1 MCTMTLNA
9 DLRGVELYFEN
20 RPERSI
26 LDGLKA
32 VGYRWHNL
40 KKCWY
45 AKQNAQTM
53 AIAEMLSEETEAPA
67 KIEAQFIPEQ
77 ARTIEAANA
86 AEYFPPYDRVG
97 DEKIFRDSSEVSI
110 MGERGGYFADIC
122 ALMWF
127 YSGQVRITDLSNALL
142 TGKTC
147 KSVTLDF
154 HDNTPPT
161 CQVFNAGAH
170 TYKEVYQRYFID
182 GHSDGATRYESEQKS
197 ITTFSPFRQIKP
209 IKTPSKWTIAHV
221 WKAILSGQIYSG
233 KVDGRYSDDYAYD
246 NATNFSEGRGIDLI
260 SFAAKL
266 IDSKSG
272 WDVHAYEQDN
282 GEFNLSVNCYSFNM
296 NTLYYD
302 ESCNL
307 EEGKRRREQAARE
320 RDERNTAELA
330 QVITLDPD
338 KLPKDQIYDVTYIE
352 MDSNTGEYV
361 RRKKSLQWHDIF
373 WTDTI
378 WEGENG
384 QEEIENR
391 HKVIKC
397 EPINI
402 DPLEII
408 EVANTFDRY
417 DGNDSRVIRS
427 SCYTAF
433 VTGYALREMLQEGI
447 YLPMIQRN
455 KMTYEALERE
465 IRLHY
470 KPSIERGFTVS
481 MHSLFGVGSPAN
493 FEDEHIR
500 LLAEWERIPE

>member
-1 MCTMTLNA
+1 MCIMTLNA

-20 RPERSI
+20 KPERSI

-32 VGYRWHNL
+32 VGYHWHNI

-53 AIAEMLSEETEAPA
+53 ELAKMLSEEEQ
-67 KIEAQFIPEQ
+67 KQPEPI
-77 ARTIEAANA
+77 TIEAHDVKQVKT
-86 AEYFPPYDRVG
+86 EGYFPPYESIG
-97 DEKIFRDSSEVSI
+97 NEKIFRDSSAISI

-154 HDNTPPT
+154 HDNMPPT
-161 CQVFNAGAH
+161 CEVFNTGAH
-170 TYKEVYQRYFID
+170 TFKDVYQRYFI
-182 GHSDGATRYESEQKS
+182 GKETDGATRYESEQKS
-197 ITTFSPFRQIKP
+197 IETFSPFRQIKP
-209 IKTPSKWTIAHV
+209 IKTPSKWTISHV

-272 WDVHAYEQDN
+272 WDVRPVNQD
-282 GEFNLSVNCYSFNM
+282 GSKVTLSVNCYSFNM
-296 NTLYYD
+296 NTFYYD

-307 EEGKRRREQAARE
+307 EEGKRRRAQAARE
-320 RDERNTAELA
+320 LEERNAAQLA
-330 QVITLDPD
+330 QVVELNPD
-338 KLPKDQIYDVTYIE
+338 ELPKDQIYDVTYIE
-352 MDSNTGEYV
+352 MDGNTGEYA
-361 RRKKSLQWHDIF
+361 RRRESLQWHEIF
-373 WTDTI
+373 WADTI
-378 WEGENG
+378 WEGNNER
-384 QEEIENR
+384 EEIENR

-402 DPLEII
+402 DSREIF

-417 DGNDSRVIRS
+417 NGNDPRVIRS
-427 SCYTAF
+427 SCFMAY
-433 VTGYALREMLQEGI
+433 VTGYALREMLQEGKH
-447 YLPMIQRN
+447 LPMIKRN

-470 KPSIERGFTVS
+470 KPSVEGGFTVS
-481 MHSLFGVGSPAN
+481 MHSLFNVGTPEN
-493 FEDEHIR
+493 YQEEHMR
-500 LLAEWERIPE
+500 LLAEWNRIPE